1 MALKAFQLQKGYV
14 KPKAG
19 RARLYKKMAARKARR
34 VAAEQLPDFKYKGY
48 VW

>member
-19 RARLYKKMAARKARR
+19 RARQYKKMAVRKVRK
-34 VAAEQLPDFKYKGY
+34 VPGDEFPDFKYKGY
-48 VW
+48 AW